1 MECCVTTGEG
11 STIQLPTVTE
21 WTFRYGM
28 GTPCDSF
35 EITCL
40 WEMGQ
45 ELALE
50 GACRFYAHHEG
61 ERVFTGVVDEYACAA
76 DSRGGRLELSGR
88 GMAALL
94 LDNEALPVEYQQATW
109 ADIVADHVSPYGIE
123 TVGGGGLE
131 PVRAFHVTS
140 GVSEWSVVEEYL
152 RYYNGVTP
160 RFDRMGQ
167 LLLDPPEDGQALVV
181 DDTVAVSALEYR
193 HDRYGVL
200 SQVVVRQRTAGVSQT
215 VTDEDFAAQGG
226 RARRVVSVPNTT
238 GTAAMRYTAQY
249 QLRASQSGRK
259 RCTLTAAGGFFVQ
272 PGQLV
277 RVAREGFG
285 ANGTYRA
292 AQVQVTCS
300 GEGLYTRMELGEQDA
315 IW

>member
-50 GACRFYAHHEG
+50 GASRFYAHHEG

-94 LDNEALPVEYQQATW
+94 LDNEAMPAEYQLATR
-109 ADIVADHVSPYGIE
+109 ADIASDHVTPYGIE
-123 TVGGGGLE
+123 TVGGAGLE
-131 PVRAFHVTS
+131 AVRAFTVVS
-140 GVSEWSVVEEYL
+140 GSSEWSVVREFM
-152 RYYNGVTP
+152 RYYNGVEP
-160 RFDRMGQ
+160 RFDRLGRLMM
-167 LLLDPPEDGQALVV
+167 DPPEESGGAVV
-181 DDTVAVSALEYR
+181 DDATPVSALEYR
-193 HDRYGVL
+193 RDRYGVL
-200 SQVVVRQRTAGVSQT
+200 SQVVVRRRTAGGSQS
-215 VTDEDFAAQGG
+215 VTNESFTAQGG

-238 GTAAMRYTAQY
+238 GTAAMRYTGEY
-249 QLRASQSGRK
+249 QLRASESGLA
-259 RCTLTAAGGFFVQ
+259 RCTLTAAGGFLAW

-277 RVAREGFG
+277 QVKRTGFG
-285 ANGTYRA
+285 ANGVYRA
-292 AQVQVTCS
+292 ARVQVCCD
-300 GEGLYTRMELGEQDA
+300 ENGLYTRMELGQRDKV
-315 IW
+315 